1 MPLWGAS
8 DAVEDKPKH
17 FTDAE
22 KLNVFATNEGW
33 VKKTTGTGGRAGRVF
48 EEVIVAIGGLSTSLN
63 LADITAIDWNIDEFD
78 KSDGGTLSVTVTF
91 NEEVEVAL
99 DGGTPHLAV
108 TNGNQGTGS
117 GRGPHN
123 LLYASGS
130 GTNRLTFEL
139 AIAAANA
146 ATNADDVL
154 SIAANAIALNS
165 GTINELSL
173 DKLVLEE
180 GTNSDDS
187 TDEFLRLEDNLNNGF
202 LTQGSNTASTIT
214 NSTAIGTAAGTIT
227 VTA

>member
-1 MPLWGAS
+1 MPLSGNS

-17 FTDAE
+17 LTDAE
-22 KLNVFATNEGW
+22 KLNTYATEKGW
-33 VKKTTGTGGRAGRVF
+33 VKKITGTGNRAGRIQ
-48 EEVIVAIGGLSTSLN
+48 EEVLVAIGDLSTSLN
-63 LADITAIDWNIDEFD
+63 LADITAIDWNISAFD

-91 NEEVEVAL
+91 NEEVEVAT

-139 AIAAANA
+139 AIAGANA

-154 SIAANAIALNS
+154 SIAANCLALNS
-165 GTINELSL
+165 GTINE
-173 DKLVLEE
+173 KATETFVLEA
-180 GTNSDDS
+180 GTNDGSA
-187 TDEFLRLEDNLNNGF
+187 DEFIELEGSGAGR
-202 LTQGSNTASTIT
+202 LTQENNTASTIT
-214 NSTAIGTAAGTIT
+214 SATALGTAAGTIT

>member
-8 DAVEDKPKH
+8 DSVEDKPKH

-22 KLNVFATNEGW
+22 KLNVFATEQGW
-33 VKKTTGTGGRAGRVF
+33 VKKTTGTGGRAGRIQ
-48 EEVIVAIGGLSTSLN
+48 EEIIVAIGDLSTSLN
-63 LADITAIDWNIDEFD
+63 LADITAIDWNTTTAD
-78 KSDGGTLSVTVTF
+78 KSDGFTLSVTVTF
-91 NEEVEVAL
+91 NEEVEVETI
-99 DGGTPHLAV
+99 GGTPHVAV
-108 TNGNQGTGS
+108 TNSNAGAGS

-123 LLYASGS
+123 LLYTSGS

-139 AIAAANA
+139 AIAADNA

-154 SIAANAIALNS
+154 SIGANAVALNS

-173 DKLVLEE
+173 DHFILEE
-180 GTNSDDS
+180 GTGTGESDNK
-187 TDEFLRLEDNLNNGF
+187 LRLEEELNDGF

-214 NSTAIGTAAGTIT
+214 SSTAIGTAAGTVT

>member
-22 KLNVFATNEGW
+22 KLNVFATEEGW
-33 VKKTTGTGGRAGRVF
+33 VKKTTGTGGRAGRVQ
-48 EEVIVAIGGLSTSLN
+48 EEIIVAIGDLSTSLN
-63 LADITAIDWNIDEFD
+63 LADITAIDFNNTTAD
-78 KSDGGTLSVTVTF
+78 KSDGFTLSATVTF
-91 NEEVEVAL
+91 NEEVEVAT

-108 TNGNQGTGS
+108 TNGNQGSGS

-123 LLYASGS
+123 LLYVSGS
-130 GTNRLTFEL
+130 STNRLTFEL
-139 AIAAANA
+139 EIAAANA

-154 SIAANAIALNS
+154 TIGANAIALNS

-173 DKLVLEE
+173 DHFILES

-187 TDEFLRLEDNLNNGF
+187 TDEFIRLEGAQGGF
-202 LTQGSNTASTIT
+202 LNQEGNTASTIT
-214 NSTAIGTAAGTIT
+214 NSAAIGTAAGSIT

>member
-8 DAVEDKPKH
+8 DSVEDKPKH

-22 KLNVFATNEGW
+22 KLNVFATEQGW
-33 VKKTTGTGGRAGRVF
+33 VKKTTGTGGRAGRIQ
-48 EEVIVAIGGLSTSLN
+48 EEIIVAIGDLSTSLN
-63 LADITAIDWNIDEFD
+63 LADITAIDWNTTTAD
-78 KSDGGTLSVTVTF
+78 KSDGFTLSVTVTF
-91 NEEVEVAL
+91 NEEVEVETI
-99 DGGTPHLAV
+99 GGTPHVAV
-108 TNGNQGTGS
+108 TNSNAGAGS

-123 LLYASGS
+123 LLYTSGS

-139 AIAAANA
+139 AIAADNA

-154 SIAANAIALNS
+154 SIGANAVALNS

-173 DKLVLEE
+173 DHFILEE
-180 GTNSDDS
+180 GTGTGESDNK
-187 TDEFLRLEDNLNNGF
+187 LRLEEELNDGF

-227 VTA
+227 VEA

>member
-1 MPLWGAS
+1 MPLWGNS

-22 KLNVFATNEGW
+22 KLNVYATEQGW
-33 VKKTTGTGGRAGRVF
+33 VKKTTGTGGRAGRTQ
-48 EEVIVAIGGLSTSLN
+48 EEIIVAIGGLSASLN
-63 LADITAIDWNIDEFD
+63 LADITAIDWDISSFD

-91 NEEVEVAL
+91 NEEVEVAT

-108 TNGNQGTGS
+108 TNGNEGTGS

-154 SIAANAIALNS
+154 SIGANAIALNS

-173 DKLVLEE
+173 DHFILES

-187 TDEFLRLEDNLNNGF
+187 TDEFIRLEGDQPGF
-202 LTQGSNTASTIT
+202 LNQEGNTASTIT
-214 NSTAIGTAAGTIT
+214 NSAAIGTAAGSIT

>member
-1 MPLWGAS
+1 MPLWGNS

-22 KLNVFATNEGW
+22 KLNVYATEEGW
-33 VKKTTGTGGRAGRVF
+33 VKKTTGTGGRAGRVQ
-48 EEVIVAIGGLSTSLN
+48 EEILVGIGGLSASLN
-63 LADITAIDWNIDEFD
+63 LADITAIDWNIDSFD

-91 NEEVEVAL
+91 NEEVEVAT

-108 TNGNQGTGS
+108 TNGNEGTGS

-123 LLYASGS
+123 LLYASGTS
-130 GTNRLTFEL
+130 TNRLTFEL

-154 SIAANAIALNS
+154 SIGANAIALNS

-173 DKLVLEE
+173 DHFILES

-187 TDEFLRLEDNLNNGF
+187 TDEFIRLEGAQGGF
-202 LTQGSNTASTIT
+202 LNQEGNTASTIT
-214 NSTAIGTAAGTIT
+214 NLAAIGTAAGTIT
-227 VTA
+227 VAA

>member
-8 DAVEDKPKH
+8 DSVEDKPKH

-22 KLNVFATNEGW
+22 KLNVFATEQGW
-33 VKKTTGTGGRAGRVF
+33 VKKTTGTGGRAGRIQ
-48 EEVIVAIGGLSTSLN
+48 EEIIVAIGDLSTSLN
-63 LADITAIDWNIDEFD
+63 LADITAIDWNTTTAD
-78 KSDGGTLSVTVTF
+78 KSDGFTLSVTVTF
-91 NEEVEVAL
+91 NEEVEVETI
-99 DGGTPHLAV
+99 GGTPHVAV
-108 TNGNQGTGS
+108 TNSNAGAGS

-123 LLYASGS
+123 LLYTSGS

-139 AIAAANA
+139 AIAADNA

-154 SIAANAIALNS
+154 SIGANAVALNS

-173 DKLVLEE
+173 DHFILEE
-180 GTNSDDS
+180 GTGTGESDNK
-187 TDEFLRLEDNLNNGF
+187 LRLEEELNDGF

-214 NSTAIGTAAGTIT
+214 SSAAIGTAAGTVT

>member
-1 MPLWGAS
+1 MPLWGNS

-17 FTDAE
+17 LTDAE
-22 KLNVFATNEGW
+22 KLNTYATEKGW
-33 VKKTTGTGGRAGRVF
+33 VKKITGTGGRAGRIQ
-48 EEVIVAIGGLSTSLN
+48 EEVLVAIGDLSTSLN
-63 LADITAIDWNIDEFD
+63 LADITAIDWNISAFD

-91 NEEVEVAL
+91 NEEVEVAT

-108 TNGNQGTGS
+108 TNGNQGSGS

-139 AIAAANA
+139 AIAGANA

-154 SIAANAIALNS
+154 SIAANCLALNS
-165 GTINELSL
+165 GTINE
-173 DKLVLEE
+173 KATETFVLEA
-180 GTNSDDS
+180 GTNDGSA
-187 TDEFLRLEDNLNNGF
+187 DEFIELEGATAGR
-202 LTQGSNTASTIT
+202 LTQENNTASTIT
-214 NSTAIGTAAGTIT
+214 SATALGTAAGTIT

>member
-1 MPLWGAS
+1 MPLWGNS

-22 KLNVFATNEGW
+22 KLNVYATEKGW
-33 VKKTTGTGGRAGRVF
+33 VKKITGTGNRAGRIQ
-48 EEVIVAIGGLSTSLN
+48 EEVIVAIGDLSTSLN
-63 LADITAIDWNIDEFD
+63 LADITAIDWNISAFD

-91 NEEVEVAL
+91 NEEVEVAT

-139 AIAAANA
+139 AIAGANA
-146 ATNADDVL
+146 ATCLLYTSPSPRDDPL
-154 SIAANAIALNS
+154 SRMPSSA
-165 GTINELSL
+165 
-173 DKLVLEE
+173 
-180 GTNSDDS
+180 
-187 TDEFLRLEDNLNNGF
+187 
-202 LTQGSNTASTIT
+202 
-214 NSTAIGTAAGTIT
+214 
-227 VTA
+227 

>member
-8 DAVEDKPKH
+8 DSVEDKPKH

-22 KLNVFATNEGW
+22 KLNVFATEQGW
-33 VKKTTGTGGRAGRVF
+33 VKKTTGTGGRAGRIQ
-48 EEVIVAIGGLSTSLN
+48 EEIIVAIGDLSTSLN
-63 LADITAIDWNIDEFD
+63 LADITAIDWNTTTAD
-78 KSDGGTLSVTVTF
+78 KSDGFTLSVTVTF
-91 NEEVEVAL
+91 NEEVEVETI
-99 DGGTPHLAV
+99 GGTPHLAV

-123 LLYASGS
+123 LLYTSGS

-139 AIAAANA
+139 AIAADNA

-154 SIAANAIALNS
+154 SIGANAVALNS

-173 DKLVLEE
+173 DHFILEE
-180 GTNSDDS
+180 GTGTGESDNK
-187 TDEFLRLEDNLNNGF
+187 LRLEEELNDGF

-214 NSTAIGTAAGTIT
+214 SSAAIGTAAGTVT